1 MKLISLKIK
10 SDFRNLNGL
19 RLSLSEDNDTYVL
32 IGNNGTGKTNILEAL
47 SGVFSSLL
55 LKTPSLFSF
64 VLVYKIGD
72 NTYRVAHDMITG
84 QTEYKKND
92 VVVEEGEMEYPN
104 RVICN
109 YSGEDLR
116 LWDNYYKKPY
126 EDYIRS
132 IKRRTAYDT
141 LQMVYI
147 DRTMWRYVLLCM
159 LSARGVNHAF
169 DEFLANKLNITVDDP
184 VTIDMRIDRA
194 KLATWHDNQVKQL
207 VQTVANRQ
215 DEIGGNAS
223 TNIAVFNPLDDQP
236 RELFS
241 KYVGADDLISDLS
254 ISFHGGVEADYLSEG
269 EKKMMVILFI
279 LEALSDERTLVLMD
293 EPDSHIHISW
303 KAELNDMFNSMSHRS
318 NLITSHSP
326 TLTAKFKSDS
336 IIMLDRKADGRVE
349 IIDKKNVDLVSRLT
363 EGIWTAQE
371 QNIFLASHSDILLVE
386 GASDIVFIKAALDYF
401 QGQGRYS
408 DLSFEYIPC
417 GGASHMKDFA
427 TIFKPKDGQM
437 VMGFLDAD
445 KAGRESMHKVIKNPE
460 KGASAWEVKKFG
472 KAKKSGDVWFS
483 FYPVWKG
490 KKDAANF
497 NVEDYFTCQLFRK
510 YIFSFSSLDT
520 IKGRDGLKTKLESE
534 CKNGK
539 INPKYYE
546 KFSMLFDHI
555 LMIKDAEAHGLT
567 EIK

>member
-1 MKLISLKIK
+1 MKLISLKVK

-19 RLSLSEDNDTYVL
+19 KLSLSEENDTYVL

-47 SGVFSSLL
+47 SSVFSSLL
-55 LKTPSLFSF
+55 LKTPFRFSF
-64 VLVYKIGD
+64 VLAYKIGD
-72 NTYRVAHDMITG
+72 DTFRVAHDINAD

-92 VVVEEGEMEYPN
+92 VVIPESDMEYPN
-104 RVICN
+104 RIICD

-126 EDYIRS
+126 DDYIKG
-132 IKRRTAYDT
+132 IKRRTAYDM

-159 LSARGVNHAF
+159 ISARAENHAF
-169 DEFLANKLNITVDDP
+169 DEFLTKKLNIKSDEP
-184 VTIDMRIDRA
+184 VTIDMQIDRV

-215 DEIGGNAS
+215 DEIGSSSS
-223 TNIAVFNPLDDQP
+223 TDIAVFNPLDDQP
-236 RELFS
+236 RDLFS
-241 KYVGADDLISDLS
+241 KYVGADDLISNPS
-254 ISFHGGVEADYLSEG
+254 ISFHGVEAGYLSEG

-279 LEALSDERTLVLMD
+279 LESLSDERTLVLMD
-293 EPDSHIHISW
+293 EPDSHIHISR

-326 TLTAKFKSDS
+326 TLTAKFKPGN
-336 IIMLDRKADGRVE
+336 IIMLDRKDDGRVE
-349 IIDKKNVDLVSRLT
+349 IIDKKNVDLVSKLT
-363 EGIWTAQE
+363 EGIWSAQR
-371 QNIFLASHSDILLVE
+371 QNIFLASHDDIILVE

-401 QGQGRYS
+401 KTNGRYTG
-408 DLSFEYIPC
+408 LSFEFIPC

-427 TIFKPKDGQM
+427 TIFKPKDSQM
-437 VMGFLDAD
+437 VFGFLDAD
-445 KAGRESMHKVIKNPE
+445 KAGRESMHKIIKSPGKDSKE
-460 KGASAWEVKKFG
+460 WDVKKFG
-472 KAKKSGDVWFS
+472 KARKSGDVWFS

-490 KKDAANF
+490 KKNAENF

-520 IKGRDGLKTKLESE
+520 IKGKDGLKSKLENE
-534 CKNGK
+534 CKKGK
-539 INPKYYE
+539 IDSKYYE
-546 KFSMLFDHI
+546 KFSTLFDHI
-555 LMIKDAEAHGLT
+555 LAIKGAEARGETAL
-567 EIK
+567 

>member
-55 LKTPSLFSF
+55 LKTPFLFSF

-126 EDYIRS
+126 EDYIKS
-132 IKRRTAYDT
+132 IKRRTAYDM

-147 DRTMWRYVLLCM
+147 DRKMWRYVLLCM

-169 DEFLANKLNITVDDP
+169 DEFLTTKLNIAIDDP
-184 VTIDMRIDRA
+184 VTIDMRIDRT
-194 KLATWHDNQVKQL
+194 KWATWHDNQVKQL

-215 DEIGGNAS
+215 DEIGGSAS
-223 TNIAVFNPLDDQP
+223 TDIAVFNPLDDQP

-293 EPDSHIHISW
+293 EPDSHIHISR
-303 KAELNDMFNSMSHRS
+303 KAELNEMFNSMSHRS

-371 QNIFLASHSDILLVE
+371 QNIFLASHSDIMLVE

-401 QGQGRYS
+401 KGQGRYT
-408 DLSFEYIPC
+408 DLSFEFIPC

-460 KGASAWEVKKFG
+460 KGASEWDVKKFG
-472 KAKKSGDVWFS
+472 TAKKSGDVWFS

-490 KKDAANF
+490 KKDAKNF

-510 YIFSFSSLDT
+510 YVFSFSSLDT

-546 KFSMLFDHI
+546 KFSTLFDHI

>member
-1 MKLISLKIK
+1 M
-10 SDFRNLNGL
+10 
-19 RLSLSEDNDTYVL
+19 
-32 IGNNGTGKTNILEAL
+32 
-47 SGVFSSLL
+47 
-55 LKTPSLFSF
+55 FSF

-72 NTYRVAHDMITG
+72 NTYRVAHDIGTG
-84 QTEYKKND
+84 HTEYKKND
-92 VVVEEGEMEYPN
+92 VIVEEGEMEYPN

-109 YSGEDLR
+109 YSGEDIR
-116 LWDNYYKKPY
+116 LWENYYKKPY
-126 EDYIRS
+126 EDYIRG

-141 LQMVYI
+141 LKMVYI
-147 DRTMWRYVLLCM
+147 DRRMWRYVLLCM
-159 LSARGVNHAF
+159 LSARETNHAF
-169 DEFLANKLNITVDDP
+169 DEFLTNKLRIKADDV
-184 VTIDMRIDRA
+184 VTIDMHIDRA

-215 DEIGGNAS
+215 DEIGGSAS
-223 TNIAVFNPLDDQP
+223 ADIMVFNPLDDEP

-241 KYVGADDLISDLS
+241 KYVGADDLISNLT
-254 ISFHGGVEADYLSEG
+254 ISFHGGVEAAFLSEG

-293 EPDSHIHISW
+293 EPDSHIHISR

-371 QNIFLASHSDILLVE
+371 QNIFLASHSDIMLVE
-386 GASDIVFIKAALDYF
+386 GASDIVFIKAALAYF
-401 QGQGRYS
+401 KEQGKYT
-408 DLSFEYIPC
+408 DLSFEFIPC
-417 GGASHMKDFA
+417 NGASHMKDFA
-427 TIFKPKDGQM
+427 DIFKPKDGQM

-460 KGASAWEVKKFG
+460 KGATEWDVKKFG
-472 KAKKSGDVWFS
+472 RAKKRGDVWFS

-490 KKDAANF
+490 KKDAENF

-539 INPKYYE
+539 IPTKYYE
-546 KFSMLFDHI
+546 KFSTLFDHI
-555 LMIKDAEAHGLT
+555 LVIKDAERRGVT

>member
-1 MKLISLKIK
+1 MKLISLKVK

-19 RLSLSEDNDTYVL
+19 KLSLSEENDTYVL

-47 SGVFSSLL
+47 SCVFGSLL
-55 LKTPSLFSF
+55 LKNPFSFSF

-72 NTYRVAHDMITG
+72 DTFRVAHDITTG

-92 VVVEEGEMEYPN
+92 VVVPESDMEYPN
-104 RVICN
+104 RIICN

-132 IKRRTAYDT
+132 IKRRTAYDM

-147 DRTMWRYVLLCM
+147 DRMMWRYVLLCM
-159 LSARGVNHAF
+159 ISARNENHAF
-169 DEFLANKLNITVDDP
+169 DDFLTNKLSIKNDEP
-184 VTIDMRIDRA
+184 VTIDMLIDRA

-207 VQTVANRQ
+207 VQTVVNRQ
-215 DEIGGNAS
+215 DEIGGSVS
-223 TNIAVFNPLDDQP
+223 TDILVFNPLDDQP

-241 KYVGADDLISDLS
+241 KYVGAEDLISDLS
-254 ISFHGGVEADYLSEG
+254 ISFHGVEAGYLSEG

-279 LEALSDERTLVLMD
+279 LEALSDEKTLVLMD
-293 EPDSHIHISW
+293 EPDSHIHISR

-326 TLTAKFKSDS
+326 TLTAKFKPGN
-336 IIMLDRKADGRVE
+336 IIMLDRKSDGRVE

-363 EGIWTAQE
+363 DGIWTAQH
-371 QNIFLASHSDILLVE
+371 QNIFLASHDDILLVE
-386 GASDIVFIKAALDYF
+386 GSSDIVFIQSALDHF
-401 QGQGRYS
+401 KSQGRYT
-408 DLSFEYIPC
+408 DLSFECIPC

-427 TIFKPKDGQM
+427 SIFKPKENQM
-437 VMGFLDAD
+437 VIGFLDGD
-445 KAGRESMHKVIKNPE
+445 RAGRESMHNVINCLDS
-460 KGASAWEVKKFG
+460 GAKEWDVKKFG
-472 KAKKSGDVWFS
+472 KARKCGDVWFS

-490 KKDAANF
+490 KKNAENF

-510 YIFSFSSLDT
+510 DILSFSSLDT
-520 IKGRDGLKTKLESE
+520 IRGKEGLKSKLEQE

-539 INPKYYE
+539 ILSKYFE
-546 KFSMLFDHI
+546 KFSTLFDHI
-555 LMIKDAEAHGLT
+555 RKIKDAEMHHLT
-567 EIK
+567 TI

>member
-1 MKLISLKIK
+1 MKLISLKVK

-19 RLSLSEDNDTYVL
+19 KLSLSEDNDTYVL

-47 SGVFSSLL
+47 SCVFGSLL
-55 LKTPSLFSF
+55 LKTPFKFSF

-72 NTYRVAHDMITG
+72 DTFRVAHDITTG

-92 VVVEEGEMEYPN
+92 VVVPESDMEYPN
-104 RVICN
+104 RIICN

-132 IKRRTAYDT
+132 IKRRTAYDM

-147 DRTMWRYVLLCM
+147 DRTMWRYVLLSM
-159 LSARGVNHAF
+159 ISARDENRAF
-169 DEFLANKLNITVDDP
+169 DDFLTKKLNIRNDEP
-184 VTIDMRIDRA
+184 VTIDMLIDRA
-194 KLATWHDNQVKQL
+194 KMATWHDNQVKQL
-207 VQTVANRQ
+207 VQTVVNRQ
-215 DEIGGNAS
+215 DEIGGSES
-223 TNIAVFNPLDDQP
+223 TDITVFNPLDDQP

-241 KYVGADDLISDLS
+241 KYVGADDLISNLS
-254 ISFHGGVEADYLSEG
+254 ISFHGVEAGYLSEG

-279 LEALSDERTLVLMD
+279 LESLSDERTLVLMD
-293 EPDSHIHISW
+293 EPDSHIHISR

-363 EGIWTAQE
+363 EGIWTAQR
-371 QNIFLASHSDILLVE
+371 QNIFLASHDDIILVE
-386 GASDIVFIKAALDYF
+386 GASDIVFIQAALKYF
-401 QGQGRYS
+401 KSKGKYTS
-408 DLSFEYIPC
+408 LSFEFIPC

-445 KAGRESMHKVIKNPE
+445 KAGRESMHKVIKCPGKDVKE
-460 KGASAWEVKKFG
+460 WDVKKFG
-472 KAKKSGDVWFS
+472 KARKSGDVWFS

-490 KKDAANF
+490 KKNAENF

-510 YIFSFSSLDT
+510 YIFSFNSLDT
-520 IKGRDGLKTKLESE
+520 IKGKDGLKSKLESE
-534 CKNGK
+534 CKKGNIAPG
-539 INPKYYE
+539 YYE
-546 KFSMLFDHI
+546 KFSTLFDHI
-555 LMIKDAEAHGLT
+555 LKIKDAEANGLT

>member
-10 SDFRNLNGL
+10 SDFRNLKGL
-19 RLSLSEDNDTYVL
+19 RLSLSEENDTYVF

-55 LKTPSLFSF
+55 LKTPYLFSF

-72 NTYRVAHDMITG
+72 NTYRVAHDIDTG
-84 QTEYKKND
+84 HTEYKKND
-92 VVVEEGEMEYPN
+92 VIVEEGEMEYPN

-109 YSGEDLR
+109 YSGEDIR
-116 LWDNYYKKPY
+116 LWENYYKKPY
-126 EDYIRS
+126 EDYVRS

-141 LQMVYI
+141 LKMVYI
-147 DRTMWRYVLLCM
+147 DRRMWRYVLLCM
-159 LSARGVNHAF
+159 LSARETNHAF
-169 DEFLANKLNITVDDP
+169 DEFLTNKLSIKADDS
-184 VTIDMRIDRA
+184 VTIDMHIDRA
-194 KLATWHDNQVKQL
+194 KLATWYDNQVKQL

-215 DEIGGNAS
+215 DEIGGSAS
-223 TNIAVFNPLDDQP
+223 TDISVFNPLDDEP

-241 KYVGADDLISDLS
+241 KYVGADDLVSSLT
-254 ISFHGGVEADYLSEG
+254 ISFHGGVEAAFLSEG

-293 EPDSHIHISW
+293 EPDSHIHISR

-326 TLTAKFKSDS
+326 TLTAKFKPDS

-363 EGIWTAQE
+363 DGIWTAQE
-371 QNIFLASHSDILLVE
+371 QNIFLASHSDIMLVE
-386 GASDIVFIKAALDYF
+386 GASDIVFIKAALDHF
-401 QGQGRYS
+401 KSQGRYT
-408 DLSFEYIPC
+408 DLSFEFIPC
-417 GGASHMKDFA
+417 NGASHMKDFA
-427 TIFKPKDGQM
+427 DIFKPKDGQM

-445 KAGRESMHKVIKNPE
+445 KAGRESMHKVIKSPGTDAKE
-460 KGASAWEVKKFG
+460 WDVKKFG
-472 KAKKSGDVWFS
+472 KARKSGDVWFS

-490 KKDAANF
+490 KKDAQNF

-520 IKGRDGLKTKLESE
+520 IKGREGLKAKLESE
-534 CKNGK
+534 CKNKK

-546 KFSMLFDHI
+546 KFSTLFDHI
-555 LMIKDAEAHGLT
+555 LLIKDAEVRGLN
-567 EIK
+567 EI

>member
-19 RLSLSEDNDTYVL
+19 KLSLSEENDTYVL

-47 SGVFSSLL
+47 SCVFSSLL
-55 LKTPSLFSF
+55 LKTPFRFSF
-64 VLVYKIGD
+64 VLVYKIED
-72 NTYRVAHDMITG
+72 DTFRVAHDITTG
-84 QTEYKKND
+84 QTENKKND
-92 VVVEEGEMEYPN
+92 VVVPENEMKYPN
-104 RVICN
+104 RIICN

-126 EDYIRS
+126 EDYIKS
-132 IKRRTAYDT
+132 IKRHTAYDM

-147 DRTMWRYVLLCM
+147 DRQMWRYVLLCM
-159 LSARGVNHAF
+159 ISARDENRAF
-169 DEFLANKLNITVDDP
+169 DDFLTKKLNIKNDEP
-184 VTIDMRIDRA
+184 VTIDMLIDRA

-207 VQTVANRQ
+207 VQTIVNRQ
-215 DEIGGNAS
+215 DEIGSNVS
-223 TNIAVFNPLDDQP
+223 TDITVLNPLDDQP

-241 KYVGADDLISDLS
+241 KYVGADDLISNLS
-254 ISFHGGVEADYLSEG
+254 ISFHGVEAGYLSEG

-279 LEALSDERTLVLMD
+279 LESLSDERTLVLMD
-293 EPDSHIHISW
+293 EPDSHIHISR

-363 EGIWTAQE
+363 EGIWTAQR
-371 QNIFLASHSDILLVE
+371 QNIFLASHDDILLVE
-386 GASDIVFIKAALDYF
+386 GSSDIVFIQNALDYF
-401 QGQGRYS
+401 KSKGRYTS
-408 DLSFEYIPC
+408 LSFEFIPC

-427 TIFKPKDGQM
+427 SVFKPKDGQM
-437 VMGFLDAD
+437 VFGFLDAD
-445 KAGRESMHKVIKNPE
+445 RAGRESMHKVIACPD
-460 KGASAWEVKKFG
+460 KGAKEWEVKKFG
-472 KAKKSGDVWFS
+472 KARKSGDVWFS

-490 KKDAANF
+490 KKNVENF

-520 IKGRDGLKTKLESE
+520 IKGKDGLKSKLESE
-534 CKNGK
+534 CMKGR
-539 INPKYYE
+539 IASKYYE
-546 KFSMLFDHI
+546 KFSTLFEHI
-555 LMIKDAEAHGLT
+555 LKIKDAEANGLT
-567 EIK
+567 TF

>member
-10 SDFRNLNGL
+10 SDFRNLKGL
-19 RLSLSEDNDTYVL
+19 RLSLSEENDTYVF

-55 LKTPSLFSF
+55 LKTPFLFSF

-72 NTYRVAHDMITG
+72 NTYRVAHDIGTG
-84 QTEYKKND
+84 HTEYKKND
-92 VVVEEGEMEYPN
+92 VIVEEGEMEYPN

-109 YSGEDLR
+109 YSGEDIR
-116 LWDNYYKKPY
+116 LWENYYKKPY
-126 EDYIRS
+126 EDYIRG

-141 LQMVYI
+141 LKMVYI
-147 DRTMWRYVLLCM
+147 DRRMWRYVLLCM
-159 LSARGVNHAF
+159 LSARETNHAF
-169 DEFLANKLNITVDDP
+169 DEFLTNKLRIKADDV
-184 VTIDMRIDRA
+184 VTIDMHIDRA

-215 DEIGGNAS
+215 DEIGGSAS
-223 TNIAVFNPLDDQP
+223 ADIMVFNPLDDEP

-241 KYVGADDLISDLS
+241 KYVGADDLISNLT
-254 ISFHGGVEADYLSEG
+254 ISFHGGVEAAFLSEG

-293 EPDSHIHISW
+293 EPDSHIHISR

-371 QNIFLASHSDILLVE
+371 QNIFLASHSDIMLVE
-386 GASDIVFIKAALDYF
+386 GASDIVFIKAALAYF
-401 QGQGRYS
+401 KEQGKYT
-408 DLSFEYIPC
+408 DLSFEFIPC
-417 GGASHMKDFA
+417 NGASHMKDFA
-427 TIFKPKDGQM
+427 DIFKPKDGQM

-460 KGASAWEVKKFG
+460 KGATEWDVKKFG
-472 KAKKSGDVWFS
+472 RAKKRGDVWFS

-490 KKDAANF
+490 KKDAENF

-539 INPKYYE
+539 IPTKYYE
-546 KFSMLFDHI
+546 KFSTLFDHI
-555 LMIKDAEAHGLT
+555 LVIKDAERRGVT

>member
-19 RLSLSEDNDTYVL
+19 RLSLSEENDTYVL

-55 LKTPSLFSF
+55 LKTPFLFSF

-72 NTYRVAHDMITG
+72 DIFRVAHDIGTG
-84 QTEYKKND
+84 HTEYKKND
-92 VVVEEGEMEYPN
+92 VSIEEGEMEYPN
-104 RVICN
+104 RIICN

-116 LWDNYYKKPY
+116 LWENYYQKPY

-141 LQMVYI
+141 LKMVYI
-147 DRTMWRYVLLCM
+147 DRRMWRYVLLCM
-159 LSARGVNHAF
+159 LSARETNHAF
-169 DEFLANKLNITVDDP
+169 DKFLTNKLSIKADDS
-184 VTIDMRIDRA
+184 VTINMQIDRP

-207 VQTVANRQ
+207 VQTIANRQ
-215 DEIGGNAS
+215 DEIDGSAS
-223 TNIAVFNPLDDQP
+223 TDITVFNPLDDQP
-236 RELFS
+236 RELFN
-241 KYVGADDLISDLS
+241 KYVGADDLISSLT
-254 ISFHGGVEADYLSEG
+254 ISFHSGVEAAFLSEG

-293 EPDSHIHISW
+293 EPDSHIHISR
-303 KAELNDMFNSMSHRS
+303 KAELNDMFNNMSHRS

-349 IIDKKNVDLVSRLT
+349 IIDKKNVDLVSKLT

-371 QNIFLASHSDILLVE
+371 QNIFLASHSDIMLVE
-386 GASDIVFIKAALDYF
+386 GASDIVFIKAALAYF
-401 QGQGRYS
+401 KEKGRYT
-408 DLSFEYIPC
+408 DLSFEFIPC
-417 GGASHMKDFA
+417 NGASHMKDFA
-427 TIFKPKDGQM
+427 DIFKPKEGQM
-437 VMGFLDAD
+437 VIGFLDAD

-460 KGASAWEVKKFG
+460 KGATEWDVKKFG
-472 KAKKSGDVWFS
+472 RAKKCGDVWFS

-490 KKDAANF
+490 KKDAKNF
-497 NVEDYFTCQLFRK
+497 NVEDYFTCKLFRK
-510 YIFSFSSLDT
+510 YIFSFSSLET
-520 IKGRDGLKTKLESE
+520 IKGREGLKTKLESE

-539 INPKYYE
+539 IPPTYYE
-546 KFSMLFDHI
+546 KFSTLFDHI
-555 LMIKDAEAHGLT
+555 LVIKDAEGRGLT
-567 EIK
+567 II